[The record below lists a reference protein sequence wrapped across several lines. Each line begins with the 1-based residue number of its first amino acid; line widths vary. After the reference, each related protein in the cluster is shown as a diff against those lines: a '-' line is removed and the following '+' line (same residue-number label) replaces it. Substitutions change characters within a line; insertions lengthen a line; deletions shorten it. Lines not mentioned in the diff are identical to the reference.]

1 MVGEGVLHVCL
12 HHPDVESV
20 LVISRKPCGLK
31 DDKLKEILHNDF
43 FDYTTLGD
51 RLKGYNACFFCLGV
65 TSVGKTEEEYTR
77 LTYDLAMAAART
89 LAHLNRDMTFCY
101 VSGAGTDSSERGRS
115 MWARVKGKTENDL
128 AKLSFKAA
136 YAFRPG
142 FIKPIKGMKN
152 TLAFAKPLGAV
163 YPENAGED
171 ESSEDLGNL
180 HIEQMRR
187 MHPRSCSEHM
197 LSDPGRERWRVEQQ
211 VDRGRR
217 VEDRH
222 RASRSARTAVA
233 LSSTSVTEPSRL
245 IRARTS
251 STVGRSAYRS
261 ISRRR

>member
-1 MVGEGVLHVCL
+1 MSCKSIIFGATGMVGEGVLHVCL

-142 FIKPIKGMKN
+142 FIKPIKGLKKGYRLSRALG
-152 TLAFAKPLGAV
+152 TL
-163 YPENAGED
+163 YPALKLIAGNYVCTLE
-171 ESSEDLGNL
+171 E
-180 HIEQMRR
+180 
-187 MHPRSCSEHM
+187 
-197 LSDPGRERWRVEQQ
+197 
-211 VDRGRR
+211 
-217 VEDRH
+217 
-222 RASRSARTAVA
+222 
-233 LSSTSVTEPSRL
+233 
-245 IRARTS
+245 
-251 STVGRSAYRS
+251 VGRSMVHVAMKGYEKKVLECVD
-261 ISRRR
+261 IQMLG